1 MTIEVTQSTQFRIR
15 NLSIVSKVGTFEISS
30 MFDELNI
37 YDSILMPCMSG
48 NVLIRDAIGLSKKLL
63 FDGSEY
69 LNVNIGKDNDED
81 VLAINRTFRIYKQS
95 DRKNINQSSE
105 MYVLYFVS
113 EELIYSKQQKVNQVF
128 SNNYHT
134 AASVILDKYLK
145 VKNSAGKIG
154 TIEPSKG
161 LHNYIIPNMAPFD
174 ALNWLAQRA
183 INNEG
188 LPNYLFFQ
196 NRLGYNFVSLSTL
209 IKQDTL
215 FDVNFSVKNLNNSLA
230 TEIIGARD
238 VRTNQQHNLIENIE
252 DGVYAGKF
260 IGFDP
265 LMHKIQFREIS
276 YLDWYSKGTH
286 ANYNPNVNT
295 AKNRENLDGTQ
306 MYGSKVSLYPFQS
319 TRTQSSYTK
328 ENDPTTANIYDDTD
342 NYVFQR
348 KAILRN
354 LMQTKVQ
361 MTLPGNFGISS
372 GFNLFLKMPNR
383 AAEDGSED
391 YDPTLYGKYL
401 IIGTRHMI
409 KYDKHETIIEVV
421 TDSSNKEFVTGNN
434 NDTRG
439 ANAQ

>member
-1 MTIEVTQSTQFRIR
+1 MTFEVTQSTQFVIR

-37 YDSILMPCMSG
+37 FDSVMMPCMSG
-48 NVLIRDAIGLSKKLL
+48 NILIRDAIGLSKKLL

-69 LNVNIGKDNDED
+69 LNVNIGKDSDED
-81 VLAINRTFRIYKQS
+81 IASINRTFRIYKQS
-95 DRKNINQSSE
+95 GRKNINQTSE
-105 MYVLYFVS
+105 MYVLNFVA

-128 SNNYHT
+128 SGNYHT
-134 AASVILDKYLK
+134 AATTILDRYLK
-145 VKNSAGKIG
+145 VKKQLGKIG

-161 LHNYIIPNMAPFD
+161 LHNYIVPNMAPFD

-196 NRLGYNFVSLSTL
+196 NRLGYNFVSISTL
-209 IKQDTL
+209 LKQDSL
-215 FDVNFSVKNLNNSLA
+215 FDVNFSAKNLNASLA
-230 TEIIGARD
+230 NEIVGARD
-238 VRTNQQHNLIENIE
+238 VRTSQQHNLIENIE

-265 LMHKIQFREIS
+265 LMRKVQFKEIS

-286 ANYNPNVNT
+286 ANYNPSVT
-295 AKNRENLDGTQ
+295 GAKNRDNLDGTQ
-306 MYGSKVSLYPFQS
+306 MFSSKISVYPFQS
-319 TRTQSSYTK
+319 TRVNNAYTK

-361 MTLPGNFGISS
+361 MTLPGNFGVSS

-383 AAEDGSED
+383 AVEDGSED

-409 KYDKHETIIEVV
+409 KYDKHETIVEVV
-421 TDSSNKEFVTGNN
+421 TDSSNKAFTSGNN
-434 NDTRG
+434 NDTKG
-439 ANAQ
+439 AGSQ

>member
-1 MTIEVTQSTQFRIR
+1 MTFEVSQSTQFNIR

-37 YDSILMPCMSG
+37 FDSIMMPCMSG
-48 NVLIRDAIGLSKKLL
+48 NILIRDAIGLSKKLL

-69 LNVNIGKDNDED
+69 LNVNIGKDASENA
-81 VLAINRTFRIYKQS
+81 LAINRTFRIYKQS
-95 DRKNINQSSE
+95 DRKNINQTSE
-105 MYVLYFVS
+105 MYALHFVS

-128 SNNYHT
+128 SGNYH
-134 AASVILDKYLK
+134 AAATTILDKYLRIKKSLGK
-145 VKNSAGKIG
+145 VGV
-154 TIEPSKG
+154 IEESKG

-174 ALNWLAQRA
+174 ALNWLSQRA
-183 INNEG
+183 INKEG
-188 LPNYLFFQ
+188 LPNFVFFQ
-196 NRLGYNFVSLSTL
+196 NKLGYNFVSLSTL
-209 IKQDTL
+209 LKQDSL
-215 FDVNFSVKNLNNSLA
+215 FDVNFSAKNLNNSLS
-230 TEIIGARD
+230 TEIVGARD
-238 VRTNQQHNLIENIE
+238 IQTSQQNNLIQNIE

-265 LMHKIQFREIS
+265 LMRKIQIKEIS
-276 YLDWYSKGTH
+276 YADWYSKGAH
-286 ANYNPNVNT
+286 ANYNPSVTT
-295 AKNRENLDGTQ
+295 AKNRDNLDGTQ
-306 MYGSKVSLYPFQS
+306 MFGSKVSVYPFQS
-319 TRTQSSYTK
+319 TRIDNAYTK
-328 ENDPTTANIYDDTD
+328 QNDPTTANIYDDTD

-361 MTLPGNFGISS
+361 MTLPGNFGVSS
-372 GFNLFLKMPNR
+372 GFNLFLKVPNR

-409 KYDKHETIIEVV
+409 KYDKHETIVEVV
-421 TDSSNKEFVTGNN
+421 TDSTNKEFISGNN
-434 NDTRG
+434 SDTRG

>member
-1 MTIEVTQSTQFRIR
+1 
-15 NLSIVSKVGTFEISS
+15 

-69 LNVNIGKDNDED
+69 LNVNIGKDSDED

-145 VKNSAGKIG
+145 VKNSSGKIG
-154 TIEPSKG
+154 TIERSKG

-265 LMHKIQFREIS
+265 LMRKVQFKQIT

-295 AKNRENLDGTQ
+295 AKNRENLDGAQ

-434 NDTRG
+434 SDTRG